1 MNIKAVL
8 FLIVVTAVFTV
19 LNASD
24 FKVGVPLWSLASASN
39 TSFLGNAKVNTEKHH
54 MTTKTTAKS
63 SIECLSCHDGV
74 DAQNATLSSPRVSV
88 ALRAL
93 TGSKA
98 QHHPVSILYVEGKAG
113 LRPKNTALI
122 GTWSGAATISDLL
135 VDGKIECSSC
145 HEPHALDPDT
155 DNLRN
160 ANRGSIL
167 CSSCHDK

>member
-1 MNIKAVL
+1 MNTRVVL
-8 FLIVVTAVFTV
+8 SFIVITAIFTA

-24 FKVGVPLWSLASASN
+24 FKKGMPLWSLASASK
-39 TSFLGNAKVNTEKHH
+39 TSFLENTIIDTEKHY
-54 MTTKTTAKS
+54 MTSKTTAKY

-74 DAQNATLSSPRVSV
+74 DAQNTALSSPRASV

-113 LRPKNTALI
+113 LRPKSTVLI
-122 GTWSGAATISDLL
+122 GAWSGATTIADLL

-160 ANRGSIL
+160 ANRGSII
-167 CSSCHDK
+167 CTSCHDK